1 MHMPYLTV
9 WHHLFAAGLMLF
21 TLVMLGKPRLPAMI
35 RHFAAASL
43 CLAGLT
49 VTASLLRGDTHG
61 IYAALVTSVLK
72 ALAIP
77 GVLLFTAR
85 RTHAS
90 MQLRFSVRPAGTYF
104 VLAAALLGAFAL
116 TRSFPGVPFISLA
129 LLVTGFTLMAVRKDL
144 YSQIVG
150 FLTMENGIAA
160 FAVLEV
166 GGIPLIIETGILLTV
181 AAGAVVMA
189 TLSRHVQETYA
200 TGDTDRL
207 TELTE

>member
-1 MHMPYLTV
+1 MTQLTV
-9 WHHLFAAGLMLF
+9 WHQLFATGLIMF
-21 TLVMLGKPRLPAMI
+21 TLVMVSKPRLPAML
-35 RHFAAASL
+35 RYFAMASL

-49 VTASLLRGDTHG
+49 ITASLMRNDSEG
-61 IYAALVTSVLK
+61 IYAALITSLLK
-72 ALAIP
+72 AIIIP
-77 GVLLFTAR
+77 VLLMATAR

-90 MQLRFSVRPAGTYF
+90 MQLRFLVRPAGTYF
-104 VLAAALLGAFAL
+104 VLATSLLGTFAL
-116 TRSFPGVPFISLA
+116 TRGYVGMPFVAVA
-129 LLVTGFTLMAVRKDL
+129 LVVIGFVLMVVRKDL

-160 FAVLEV
+160 FGVLVV

-189 TLSRHVQETYA
+189 TLSKHVQEMYA